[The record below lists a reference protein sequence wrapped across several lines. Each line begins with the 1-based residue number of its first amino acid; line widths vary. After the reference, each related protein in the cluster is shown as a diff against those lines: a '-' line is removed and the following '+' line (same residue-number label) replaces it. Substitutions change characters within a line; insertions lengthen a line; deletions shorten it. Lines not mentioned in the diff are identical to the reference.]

1 MPLQSK
7 DRANVVFCYH
17 PHFEADF
24 SAVSGAAVP
33 EMRILP
39 DCERFFLITRTRSSQ
54 CGNKRLCHSTWLFCF
69 SNILKI
75 YAFSPNF
82 PLVGSVIGGF
92 YWLFLWNFKEI
103 KHQPF
108 SMTQP
113 PTKGISHGFRQGENQ
128 MKRLSPRCGD
138 ETPPCCDRAKRK
150 NFRKGHPRQSPRLPH
165 RSPPPPG
172 L

>member
-24 SAVSGAAVP
+24 SAFSGAAVP

-39 DCERFFLITRTRSSQ
+39 DCERFFLITRTSSPQ
-54 CGNKRLCHSTWLFCF
+54 CGNKRLCQSTWLFCF

-75 YAFSPNF
+75 YALSPIF
-82 PLVGSVIGGF
+82 PPAGSVVGGF
-92 YWLFLWNFKEI
+92 YWLFLCNFKEI

-108 SMTQP
+108 SMAQP
-113 PTKGISHGFRQGENQ
+113 NKKNAGPANEACAIWMPFSCLPLLREAP
-128 MKRLSPRCGD
+128 LSAAS
-138 ETPPCCDRAKRK
+138 RA
-150 NFRKGHPRQSPRLPH
+150 
-165 RSPPPPG
+165 PG
-172 L
+172 PSSDPSC

>member
-39 DCERFFLITRTRSSQ
+39 DCERFFLITRTRSPL
-54 CGNKRLCHSTWLFCF
+54 CGNKRLCQSTWLFCF
-69 SNILKI
+69 SNTLKI
-75 YAFSPNF
+75 YALSPIF
-82 PLVGSVIGGF
+82 PPAGSVVGGF

-108 SMTQP
+108 SMAQPNKKTQAP
-113 PTKGISHGFRQGENQ
+113 RTKPAPYGC
-128 MKRLSPRCGD
+128 LSVAC
-138 ETPPCCDRAKRK
+138 PCCGRPPLSAASRA
-150 NFRKGHPRQSPRLPH
+150 
-165 RSPPPPG
+165 PG
-172 L
+172 PSSDPSC

>member
-1 MPLQSK
+1 M
-7 DRANVVFCYH
+7 R
-17 PHFEADF
+17 
-24 SAVSGAAVP
+24 VSSYVGCLYQAYV
-33 EMRILP
+33 IT
-39 DCERFFLITRTRSSQ
+39 DCFVQE
-54 CGNKRLCHSTWLFCF
+54 CGCHYGRLCHSTWLFCF

-150 NFRKGHPRQSPRLPH
+150 NFRKGHPRQSPRLPPKK
-165 RSPPPPG
+165 RKPLEKGGGRFGGGEAFPQKGSSPSKGSSPAIPQ
-172 L
+172 

>member
-24 SAVSGAAVP
+24 SAFSGAAVP

-39 DCERFFLITRTRSSQ
+39 DCERFFLITRTSSPQ
-54 CGNKRLCHSTWLFCF
+54 CGNKRLCQSTWLFCF
-69 SNILKI
+69 SNILKT
-75 YAFSPNF
+75 YALSPSF
-82 PLVGSVIGGF
+82 PPAGSVVGGF

-108 SMTQP
+108 SMAQPNKKTQAP
-113 PTKGISHGFRQGENQ
+113 RTKPAPYGC
-128 MKRLSPRCGD
+128 LSVAC
-138 ETPPCCDRAKRK
+138 PCCGRPSLSAASRA
-150 NFRKGHPRQSPRLPH
+150 
-165 RSPPPPG
+165 PG
-172 L
+172 PSSDPSC

>member
-24 SAVSGAAVP
+24 SAFSGAAVP

-39 DCERFFLITRTRSSQ
+39 DCERFFLITRTSSPQ
-54 CGNKRLCHSTWLFCF
+54 CGNKRLCQSTWLFCF
-69 SNILKI
+69 SNILKT
-75 YAFSPNF
+75 YALSPSF
-82 PLVGSVIGGF
+82 PPAGSVVGGF

-108 SMTQP
+108 PTAQP
-113 PTKGISHGFRQGENQ
+113 YGKTLCQIPIFHNAK
-128 MKRLSPRCGD
+128 SPLRRPSGGGS
-138 ETPPCCDRAKRK
+138 EKLLTGRAIR
-150 NFRKGHPRQSPRLPH
+150 PE
-165 RSPPPPG
+165 RSSNASG
-172 L
+172 T